1 MSFTALELV
10 AAATT
15 EDDGS
20 GVAGPIF
27 IFVFIAIAAAISTAF
42 FTRRNRKAKE
52 DAVGASA
59 SGGAVEALAV
69 VLAPAPPFP
78 EALAQVR
85 AALADTGPEPK
96 ITRYSSPVL
105 VVGTDSIIVRD
116 KKLGTL
122 VTIAASDIVKLEA
135 RTAQITPKGT
145 FVARNYPAVW
155 VTVRRGA
162 AEASVP
168 LVPVVGSYEKI
179 SDAQAQA
186 LAAEIATRI
195 GLGTKPTA

>member
-1 MSFTALELV
+1 MFFTALELV

-42 FTRRNRKAKE
+42 FTRRNRKAKQ
-52 DAVGASA
+52 AAT
-59 SGGAVEALAV
+59 GGEANALAV

-85 AALADTGPEPK
+85 AALGETTPEPK
-96 ITRYSSPVL
+96 ITRYTSPVL
-105 VVGTDSIIVRD
+105 VVGTDSIVVRD

-135 RTAQITPKGT
+135 RAAQITPKGT
-145 FVARNYPAVW
+145 FMDRTYPAVW
-155 VTVRRGA
+155 VTVRRGGT
-162 AEASVP
+162 EASVP

-179 SDAQAQA
+179 SEAQAQT